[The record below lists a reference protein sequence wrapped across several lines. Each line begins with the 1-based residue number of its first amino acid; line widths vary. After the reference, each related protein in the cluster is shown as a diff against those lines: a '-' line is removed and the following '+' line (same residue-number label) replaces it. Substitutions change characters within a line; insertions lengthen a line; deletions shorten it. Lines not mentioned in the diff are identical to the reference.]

1 MIELTK
7 AISIAKEKLGNDIFK
22 SLNFTFQ
29 IDEDSSILKVV
40 RNGNNVEITYGEL
53 VSLFRALTLVKE
65 RINETKYEVSV
76 KKHFKHNG
84 MMVDCSRNGVVNLTM
99 LKSIILTQALMGEN
113 RLLLYTEDTYKLDKY
128 PFFGY
133 QRGGYTKE
141 ELKEIVDYG
150 MSFGVELIPCIQTLG
165 HLERP
170 LHWKP
175 MLDIKDGQSTLLIDA
190 DKTYEFIEDIIK
202 LCREC
207 FNSTEIHIGMD
218 ESTEIGLGRYL
229 GTHPYT
235 DRVELFSRHLAKVI
249 KICQK
254 YDFVPMIWS
263 DMYFRLNSVNEEYYR
278 DTPLP
283 ESTLKLIPE
292 GITFVYW
299 DYYHDDKA
307 IYNNMFKFH
316 KQTKRDV
323 VFGGGSWR
331 WKGFTPAIEKS
342 LQYSE
347 QALLSCI
354 ENDCKSVFM
363 TAWGDNGNECSLV
376 TVLPCLAL
384 YSNMD
389 YFSSSSR
396 EDIDSMLRAIV
407 DEPLDRMLLLDLL
420 DRPDGRVL
428 APSYNPSKFLLYQDP
443 LVGIFDKQVKENFS
457 ENYRKTGII
466 LHKASKESKNFS
478 LNYEVLAVLAD
489 IMTYKVDL
497 GVKLRKA
504 YQENDKESLSQII
517 INIPYIIDKLDE
529 FNRLFRK
536 QWFQEFKQFGYDVID
551 GRLGYLRNRILTA
564 EDLVKRYLNGEI
576 EKIEELETEILPYNG
591 DEYETSWNWWI
602 RNVTVNNL

>member
-1 MIELTK
+1 MIKLNEALT
-7 AISIAKEKLGNDIFK
+7 IAKEKLGNDVFK
-22 SLNFTFQ
+22 SLNLTYKS
-29 IDEDSSILKVV
+29 DKDSSILKVI

-53 VSLFRALTLVKE
+53 VSLFRGLTLVKE
-65 RINETKYEVSV
+65 KINEQKYEISVS
-76 KKHFKHNG
+76 KHFNHNG
-84 MMVDCSRNGVVNLTM
+84 MMVDCSRNGVANLST
-99 LKSIILTQALMGEN
+99 LKELILIQALMGEN
-113 RLLLYTEDTYKLDKY
+113 RLLLYTEDTYKVDKY

-141 ELKEIVDYG
+141 ELKEIVDYAI
-150 MSFGVELIPCIQTLG
+150 SFGVEIIPCIQTLG

-175 MLDIKDGQSTLLIDA
+175 MWDIKDGPSTLLIDE

-202 LCREC
+202 FSREC

-229 GTHPYT
+229 GKHPYK
-235 DRVELFSRHLAKVI
+235 DRVELFSNHLAKVI

-254 YDFVPMIWS
+254 YDFAPMIWS
-263 DMYFRLNSVNEEYYR
+263 DMFFRLNSSNEEYYR

-292 GITFVYW
+292 GITLVYW
-299 DYYHDDKA
+299 DYYHDDKK
-307 IYNNMFKFH
+307 IYNDMFDFH

-323 VFGGGSWR
+323 VFAGGSWR
-331 WKGFTPAIEKS
+331 WKGFAPSIETS
-342 LQYSE
+342 LKYSE

-354 ENDCKSVFM
+354 EKDCKSVFM
-363 TAWGDNGNECSLV
+363 TAWGDNGNECSLF

-389 YFSSSSR
+389 YFSSSKRS
-396 EDIDSMLRAIV
+396 DIDSMLKAIV
-407 DEPLDRMLLLDLL
+407 DEPLERMLLLDLP
-420 DRPDGRVL
+420 DQPDGKIL

-443 LVGIFDKQVKENFS
+443 IVGIFDKQVKDNFS
-457 ENYRKTGII
+457 ENYRKTAII
-466 LHKASKESKNFS
+466 LHNASKESKNFS
-478 LNYEVLAVLAD
+478 LNYEVLAVLSD
-489 IMTYKVDL
+489 VLTYKVDL

-504 YQENDKESLSQII
+504 YQENDKKSLSEII
-517 INIPYIIDKLDE
+517 AHIPYLINKIDEL
-529 FNRLFRK
+529 NRLFRK

-551 GRLGYLRNRILTA
+551 GRLGYLKNRILTA
-564 EDLVKRYLNGEI
+564 DDLVKRYLNGEL

-591 DEYETSWNWWI
+591 DEYEISWNWWV
-602 RNVTVNNL
+602 RNVTVHNL